1 MRRRALLAVILV
13 LAVLFSGCSGG
24 EVSQVNKIIGDSEV
38 YSRAEIGR
46 AMNVVIRCFK
56 NGFEGCTLT
65 ELEYDEEI
73 SEKYSSDWAE
83 KYDADEGIVLISS
96 FHVDASGGDGSLEPN
111 STYKNYQWVL
121 TRSGI
126 TGWKLQTWGYA

>member
-13 LAVLFSGCSGG
+13 LAVFCSGCSGG
-24 EVSQVNKIIGDSEV
+24 NVSRVNKIIGDSEV

-46 AMNVVIRCFK
+46 AMNVVIRYFK
-56 NGFEGCTLT
+56 SGFEGCTLT

-73 SEKYSSDWAE
+73 SQKYSEDWVEKYN
-83 KYDADEGIVLISS
+83 ADEGIVFISS
-96 FHVDASGGDGSLEPN
+96 FQVDATGGDGSLEPN

-126 TGWKLQTWGYA
+126 TGWKLQSWGYC